1 MSGLFFASAWRS
13 AQPTQNLPPRFKLW
27 PTSMKARPRERRH
40 KWKRTPRRESS
51 HEAEQHL
58 SGAHGLRDPQQADIT
73 SAIFRKN
80 PVLFDH
86 TTSAQLMATQDV
98 PGEVRDFILKHIASV
113 AQIEAL
119 LLIWSSPEERWGLPQ
134 IAARI
139 YTSETET
146 AKALDRLC
154 ADGLLV
160 CTDGVFRL
168 NASAENVEMIRKL
181 QEVYA
186 RYLIPVT
193 DVIHSKSRNAPST
206 AETFRLRKDR

>member
-1 MSGLFFASAWRS
+1 MA
-13 AQPTQNLPPRFKLW
+13 AQYVP
-27 PTSMKARPRERRH
+27 E
-40 KWKRTPRRESS
+40 
-51 HEAEQHL
+51 
-58 SGAHGLRDPQQADIT
+58 DI
-73 SAIFRKN
+73 
-80 PVLFDH
+80 
-86 TTSAQLMATQDV
+86 
-98 PGEVRDFILKHIASV
+98 RDFILKHIASV

-139 YTSETET
+139 YTGETET
-146 AKALDRLC
+146 ARALAELC

-160 CTDGVFRL
+160 CRDGIFGL
-168 NASAENVEMIRKL
+168 NASAENVEMIRRL

-193 DVIHSKSRNAPST
+193 DVIHSKSRTTPPT